1 VGWIVSIEKGVL
13 YVVATPIGNRGDIS
27 LRAVEVLRGVDLIAA
42 EDTRHSAPLLR
53 HMGVDTPLRAM
64 HEHNERQLVGQI
76 LERLQGG
83 EAVALI
89 SDAGTPLISDPG
101 FPLIRECQQRGLRVV
116 PVPGASAVVCALSV
130 AGLPTNRFLFEGFPA
145 RTRAARRDQFQRL
158 AGRTATL
165 IFYESS
171 HRVQDSLADMALVFG
186 GERTAVLARE
196 LTKLH
201 ETVIHSNLAE
211 LCDRLAREPDQR
223 KGEFVILLAG
233 ASPDPEAISTESERV
248 LRVLSEELPVKQAA
262 SLAARLTGEKR
273 NRLYK
278 LALEWRRD

>member
-1 VGWIVSIEKGVL
+1 MSIEKGVL

-27 LRAVEVLRGVDLIAA
+27 LRAIEVLREVDLIAA

-53 HMGVDTPLRAM
+53 HLGVDTPLRAM
-64 HEHNERQLVGQI
+64 HEHNERQLIGRI

-101 FPLIRECQQRGLRVV
+101 FPLIRECRQRGMRVV
-116 PVPGASAVVCALSV
+116 PVPGASAVICALSV

-145 RTRAARRDQFQRL
+145 RTQAARREQFQRL
-158 AGRTATL
+158 AGQTATL

-201 ETVIHSNLAE
+201 ETVIHSSLAK
-211 LCDRLAREPDQR
+211 LCDRLAHDPDQR

-233 ASPDPEAISTESERV
+233 ASPDPEAISLESERV

-262 SLAARLTGEKR
+262 SLAARLTGEKK